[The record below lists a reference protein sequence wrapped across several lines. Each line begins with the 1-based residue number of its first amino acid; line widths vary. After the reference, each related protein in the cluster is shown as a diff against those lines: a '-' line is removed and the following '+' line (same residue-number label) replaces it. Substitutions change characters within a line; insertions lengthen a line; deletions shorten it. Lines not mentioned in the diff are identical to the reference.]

1 MASDDAPDLPR
12 PPVQHPEM
20 PVLAIDPST
29 ATENRRYPSVSLLVP
44 LDGASPWTDR
54 LRRLQR
60 DAAARLR
67 AEFGAG
73 LDPRVIDHLNHAAA
87 TAAPPPGARSVAV
100 YVNDGGHHSVGLGV
114 TVRERAVID
123 DTFATRDLIHHD
135 LRRGRYWV
143 LALALAHPRLLQG
156 HGERLHPAPLLLR
169 DTMEPST
176 NNRHRRG
183 RDRTA
188 VADARRARR
197 LRALDMALT
206 DTLAG
211 SGDPLI
217 VVGAEPT
224 LSKFLHRT
232 RHIDAVE
239 SVIRRAP
246 DGDLATLA
254 SIVAPAVS
262 EVLAERRTA
271 ALAAL
276 DRAVSSGNAVSGIDQ
291 VWRAAHRHHGAL
303 VLVEEHYELP
313 ARVDPSGRLHPAD
326 DATAAGVIDD
336 IVDETLEQV
345 LARHGRVEIVPD
357 RALTTHQRIA
367 LVPTTRR
374 RR

>member
-1 MASDDAPDLPR
+1 MLT
-12 PPVQHPEM
+12 
-20 PVLAIDPST
+20 IDPST
-29 ATENRRYPSVSLLVP
+29 ATENRCYPCISLLVP
-44 LDGASPWTDR
+44 LDGASPWTHR
-54 LRRLQR
+54 LRQLQR
-60 DAAARLR
+60 DATARLR
-67 AEFGAG
+67 AEFGPSI
-73 LDPRVIDHLNHAAA
+73 DPRILDHLDHAAA
-87 TAAPPPGARSVAV
+87 ATTAAPPPGARSVAV
-100 YVNDGGHHSVGLGV
+100 YVNADGHHSVGLGV

-156 HGERLHPAPLLLR
+156 HGPRLHPEPLRLR
-169 DTMEPST
+169 DTMEPSS

-183 RDRTA
+183 RDRTD

-206 DTLAG
+206 EALAG
-211 SGDPLI
+211 SRDPLI

-232 RHIDAVE
+232 RHGAAVE
-239 SVIRRAP
+239 RVIRRAP
-246 DGDLATLA
+246 DHDLAALA
-254 SIVAPAVS
+254 TIVAPAVA

-276 DRAVSSGNAVSGIDQ
+276 DRAVNTGNAVSGIHQ
-291 VWRAAHRHHGAL
+291 VWRSAHRYRGAL
-303 VLVEEHYELP
+303 VLVEEHYALP
-313 ARVDPSGRLHPAD
+313 ARVDAGGGLHPAD
-326 DATAAGVIDD
+326 DATAAGVVDD

-357 RALTTHQRIA
+357 GALTTHQRIA
-367 LVPTTRR
+367 LVPAPRR
-374 RR
+374 KR